1 MRNSTTRQ
9 STLTVVD
16 VIRRLRPGDE
26 PTLQDVCSRYKA
38 RVPSSG
44 EAERVL
50 ALDDVHIW
58 IAEVD
63 GELAGFAYAHELERI
78 DGDTMVFL
86 YELEVDESFRRRG
99 LGRALVEQAQT
110 LAAGRRAFVL
120 TGLDNEPAQRTY
132 AAVGGVATTELVY
145 RF

>member
-1 MRNSTTRQ
+1 
-9 STLTVVD
+9 VD

-26 PTLQDVCSRYKA
+26 PTLQNVCSRYKS
-38 RVPSSG
+38 RVPSDE
-44 EAERVL
+44 EAARVL
-50 ALDDVHIW
+50 ALDGVHIW

-63 GELAGFAYAHELERI
+63 RELAGFAYAHELQRI

-86 YELEVDESFRRRG
+86 YELEVDERFRRRG
-99 LGRALVEQAQT
+99 LGRTLVEQAKA

-120 TGLDNEPAQRTY
+120 TGLDNEAGQRTY
-132 AAVGGVATTELVY
+132 ASVGGVATTELVY

>member
-1 MRNSTTRQ
+1 
-9 STLTVVD
+9 VD
-16 VIRRLRPGDE
+16 VIRRLRRGDE
-26 PTLQDVCSRYKA
+26 QMLKKVCSRYKS
-38 RVPSSG
+38 RVPTDD
-44 EAERVL
+44 EAARTV

-58 IAEVD
+58 IAEID
-63 GELAGFAYAHELERI
+63 GELAGFAYAHELQRI

-86 YELEVDESFRRRG
+86 YELEVDERFRRRG

-120 TGLDNEPAQRTY
+120 TGSVNEPGQRTY
-132 AAVGGVATTELVY
+132 AAVGGVATTELVF

>member
-1 MRNSTTRQ
+1 
-9 STLTVVD
+9 VD

-26 PTLQDVCSRYKA
+26 PTLQNVCSRYKS
-38 RVPSSG
+38 RVPSDE
-44 EAERVL
+44 EAARVL
-50 ALDDVHIW
+50 ALDGLHIW

-63 GELAGFAYAHELERI
+63 RELAGFAYAHELQRI

-86 YELEVDESFRRRG
+86 YELEVDERFRRRG
-99 LGRALVEQAQT
+99 LGRALVQEAQT

-120 TGLDNEPAQRTY
+120 TGLANEPGQRTY
-132 AAVGGVATTELVY
+132 ASVGGVATTELVY

>member
-1 MRNSTTRQ
+1 
-9 STLTVVD
+9 VD

-26 PTLQDVCSRYKA
+26 PTLQNVCSRYKS
-38 RVPSSG
+38 RVPSDE
-44 EAERVL
+44 EAARVL
-50 ALDDVHIW
+50 ALDGVHIW

-63 GELAGFAYAHELERI
+63 RELAGFAYAHELQRI

-86 YELEVDESFRRRG
+86 YELEVDERFRRRG
-99 LGRALVEQAQT
+99 LGRALVEQAKA

-120 TGLDNEPAQRTY
+120 TGLDNEAGQRTY
-132 AAVGGVATTELVY
+132 ASVGGVATTELVY

>member
-1 MRNSTTRQ
+1 M
-9 STLTVVD
+9 D

-26 PTLQDVCSRYKA
+26 PTLQDVCSRYKS
-38 RVPSSG
+38 RVPSDE
-44 EAERVL
+44 EAARTL
-50 ALDDVHIW
+50 ARDDVHIW

-63 GELAGFAYAHELERI
+63 RELAGFAYAHELQRI

-86 YELEVDESFRRRG
+86 YELEVDERFRRRG

-120 TGLDNEPAQRTY
+120 TGLDNEPGQRTY
-132 AAVGGVATTELVY
+132 ASVGGVATTELVY

>member
-1 MRNSTTRQ
+1 M
-9 STLTVVD
+9 D

-26 PTLQDVCSRYKA
+26 PTLQNVCSRYKS
-38 RVPSSG
+38 RVPSDE
-44 EAERVL
+44 EAARVL
-50 ALDDVHIW
+50 ALDGLHIW

-63 GELAGFAYAHELERI
+63 RELAGFAYAHELQRI

-86 YELEVDESFRRRG
+86 YELEVDERFRRRG
-99 LGRALVEQAQT
+99 LGRALVEQAKA

-120 TGLDNEPAQRTY
+120 TGLDNEAGQRTY
-132 AAVGGVATTELVY
+132 ASVGGVATTELVY

>member
-1 MRNSTTRQ
+1 
-9 STLTVVD
+9 VD

-26 PTLQDVCSRYKA
+26 ATLQDVCRRYKT
-38 RVPSSG
+38 RVPSDH
-44 EAERVL
+44 EAARAL
-50 ALDDVHIW
+50 GLDDVHIW

-63 GELAGFAYAHELERI
+63 AELVGFAYAHELQRI

-86 YELEVDESFRRRG
+86 YELEVDERFRRRG
-99 LGRALVEQAQT
+99 LGRALVEQAKT

>member
-1 MRNSTTRQ
+1 
-9 STLTVVD
+9 VD
-16 VIRRLRPGDE
+16 VIRRLRRGDE
-26 PTLQDVCSRYKA
+26 QMLKEVCSRYKS
-38 RVPSSG
+38 RVPTDD
-44 EAERVL
+44 EAARTV

-58 IAEVD
+58 IAEID
-63 GELAGFAYAHELERI
+63 GELAGFAYAHELQRI

-86 YELEVDESFRRRG
+86 YELEVDEHFRHRG
-99 LGRALVEQAQT
+99 VGRALVEQAQT

-120 TGLDNEPAQRTY
+120 TGLDNEPGQRTY

>member
-1 MRNSTTRQ
+1 M
-9 STLTVVD
+9 D

-26 PTLQDVCSRYKA
+26 RTLQDVCSRYKS
-38 RVPSSG
+38 RVPSDE
-44 EAERVL
+44 EAARTL

-63 GELAGFAYAHELERI
+63 GELAGFAYAHELQRI

-86 YELEVDESFRRRG
+86 YELEVDERFRRRG
-99 LGRALVEQAQT
+99 LGRALVEQAKT
-110 LAAGRRAFVL
+110 LADRRRAFVL
-120 TGLDNEPAQRTY
+120 TGLDNEPGQRTY

>member
-1 MRNSTTRQ
+1 
-9 STLTVVD
+9 VD

-26 PTLQDVCSRYKA
+26 PTLQNVCSRYKS
-38 RVPSSG
+38 RVPSDE
-44 EAERVL
+44 EAARVL
-50 ALDDVHIW
+50 ALDGVHIW

-63 GELAGFAYAHELERI
+63 RELAGFAYAHELQRI

-86 YELEVDESFRRRG
+86 YELEVDERFRRRG

-120 TGLDNEPAQRTY
+120 TGLDNEAGQRTY
-132 AAVGGVATTELVY
+132 ASVGGVATTELVY

>member
-1 MRNSTTRQ
+1 
-9 STLTVVD
+9 VD

-26 PTLQDVCSRYKA
+26 PTLQAVCRRYKT
-38 RVPSSG
+38 RVPSG
-44 EAERVL
+44 EEAARTL

-58 IAEVD
+58 VAEVNA
-63 GELAGFAYAHELERI
+63 ELAGFAYAHELSRI
-78 DGDTMVFL
+78 DGETMVFL
-86 YELEVDESFRRRG
+86 YELEVDERFRRRG
-99 LGRALVEQAQT
+99 LGRALVEQAKT

-120 TGLDNEPAQRTY
+120 TGLENEPAQRTY

>member
-1 MRNSTTRQ
+1 M
-9 STLTVVD
+9 D

-26 PTLQDVCSRYKA
+26 PTLQNVCSRYKS
-38 RVPSSG
+38 RVPSDE
-44 EAERVL
+44 EAARAL

-63 GELAGFAYAHELERI
+63 SELAGFAYAHELQRI

-86 YELEVDESFRRRG
+86 YELEVDERFRRRG
-99 LGRALVEQAQT
+99 LGRALVEQAKA

-120 TGLDNEPAQRTY
+120 TGLDNESGQRTY
-132 AAVGGVATTELVY
+132 ASVGGVATTELVY

>member
-1 MRNSTTRQ
+1 
-9 STLTVVD
+9 VD

-26 PTLQDVCSRYKA
+26 PTLQNVCSRYKS
-38 RVPSSG
+38 RVPSDE
-44 EAERVL
+44 EAARVL
-50 ALDDVHIW
+50 ALDGLHIW

-63 GELAGFAYAHELERI
+63 RELAGFAYAHELQRI

-86 YELEVDESFRRRG
+86 YELEVDERFRRRG
-99 LGRALVEQAQT
+99 LGRALVEQAKA

-120 TGLDNEPAQRTY
+120 TGLDNEAGQRTY
-132 AAVGGVATTELVY
+132 ASVGGVATTELVY

>member
-1 MRNSTTRQ
+1 
-9 STLTVVD
+9 VD

-26 PTLQDVCSRYKA
+26 HTLQEVCERYKS
-38 RVPSSG
+38 RVATDE
-44 EAERVL
+44 EATRTL
-50 ALDDVHIW
+50 SLDDLHIW

-63 GELAGFAYAHELERI
+63 GELAGFAYAHELQRI

-86 YELEVDESFRRRG
+86 YELEVDERFRRRG
-99 LGRALVEQAQT
+99 LGRALVEEAKT
-110 LAAGRRAFVL
+110 LAGGRRAFVL
-120 TGLDNEPAQRTY
+120 TGLENEPGQRTY

>member
-1 MRNSTTRQ
+1 
-9 STLTVVD
+9 VD

-26 PTLQDVCSRYKA
+26 PTLQDVCRRYKP
-38 RVPSSG
+38 RVPSDD
-44 EAERVL
+44 EAARAL
-50 ALDDVHIW
+50 RLDDVHIW
-58 IAEVD
+58 VAEVD
-63 GELAGFAYAHELERI
+63 GELAGFAYAHELQRI

-86 YELEVDESFRRRG
+86 YELEVDERFRRRG
-99 LGRALVEQAQT
+99 LGRALVEQAKT
-110 LAAGRRAFVL
+110 LADGRRAFVL